1 MRRKVAVTD
10 LRVGMYVA
18 ELDRPWRG
26 TPFLFQGF
34 EIQTDEELA
43 QLRALCQHV
52 YVDAKAPDGGAKTT
66 TPRRPVV
73 VPTTVSTDADTP
85 APPYTLLKHF
95 YDEPHRTPRYRDQV
109 ALEVELSQARE
120 LESQTKTLIY
130 DIMDDARLGRMVDTE
145 RAKHLVSGLVQS
157 VLRNPDALIN
167 LNQLK
172 NKDEYTA
179 LHSLRVCVLSLAF
192 ARHLELTE
200 DQLNI
205 VGVGALMH
213 DIGKMKVPNEI
224 LNKPGKLTEK
234 EFEIMKTHV
243 PQGVKIAEAGRA
255 LPPAAI
261 ELIATHH
268 ERVDGSGYTSGLKGE
283 GISLYGQIAAIAD
296 CYDAITSDRVYHSGI
311 SAHEAL
317 GKLYG
322 WRNINFHEQL
332 VEQFIQCMG
341 IYPIGSIV
349 ELNTGTIGV
358 VVATNRMRRLKP
370 RVALVLNA
378 DKTPYA
384 PRKIIDLHH
393 EGEASGRMLEIRKV
407 LPHGAFGINPTDHL
421 PIHI

>member
-18 ELDRPWRG
+18 ELDRPWRE

-34 EIQTDEELA
+34 EIRTDDELT
-43 QLRALCQHV
+43 QLRSLCQHV
-52 YVDAKAPDGGAKTT
+52 YIDAAPAPGTPNA
-66 TPRRPVV
+66 PRRPMLVTT
-73 VPTTVSTDADTP
+73 PTTLSAEANAP
-85 APPYTLLKHF
+85 AYTVLKRF

-109 ALEVELSQARE
+109 PLEVELAQARE
-120 LESQTKTLIY
+120 LEIQTKTLIY

-145 RAKHLVSGLVQS
+145 RAKHVVAGLVQS
-157 VLRNPDALIN
+157 VMRNPDALVS

-192 ARHLELTE
+192 ARHLELSD
-200 DQLNI
+200 DQLHI
-205 VGVGALMH
+205 VGLGALLH
-213 DIGKMKVPNEI
+213 DIGKMKVPNEV
-224 LNKPGKLTEK
+224 LNKPGRLTAE

-243 PQGVKIAEAGRA
+243 PHGVKIAEAGRA
-255 LPPAAI
+255 VPPAAI

-283 GISLYGQIAAIAD
+283 GISLFGQIAAIAD
-296 CYDAITSDRVYHSGI
+296 CYDAITSDRVYHNGV

-317 GKLYG
+317 GKLYS

-349 ELNTGTIGV
+349 ELNTGSIGV
-358 VVATNRMRRLKP
+358 VIATNRMRRLKP

-378 DKTPYA
+378 DKTPFGT
-384 PRKIIDLHH
+384 RKIIDLHQEA
-393 EGEASGRMLEIRKV
+393 EGNGSALEIRKV

-421 PIHI
+421 PVHI

>member
-1 MRRKVAVTD
+1 
-10 LRVGMYVA
+10 MYVT

-34 EIQTDEELA
+34 EIRTEEELA
-43 QLRALCQHV
+43 QLRSLCRHV
-52 YVDAKAPDGGAKTT
+52 YVDAADTATAAKPKSPRPPEAVAKTT
-66 TPRRPVV
+66 IVV
-73 VPTTVSTDADTP
+73 TDAP
-85 APPYTLLKHF
+85 APAYGVLKRF
-95 YDEPHRTPRYRDQV
+95 YDEPHRTPRYRDLV
-109 ALEVELSQARE
+109 PLEAELSQARE
-120 LESQTKTLIY
+120 LERETKTLIY

-145 RAKHLVSGLVQS
+145 RAKRMVAGLVQS
-157 VLRNPDALIN
+157 VMRNPDALIS

-179 LHSLRVCVLSLAF
+179 LHSLRVCVLALAF
-192 ARHLELTE
+192 ARHLELTD
-200 DQLNI
+200 DQLHI
-205 VGVGALMH
+205 VGLGALMH
-213 DIGKMKVPNEI
+213 DIGKMRVPNEI

-243 PQGVKIAEAGRA
+243 PEGVKIAEAGRGV
-255 LPPAAI
+255 PPAAV

-268 ERVDGSGYTSGLKGE
+268 ERVDGSGYTSGLSGE

-296 CYDAITSDRVYHSGI
+296 CYDAITSDRVYHSGV

-317 GKLYG
+317 GRLYG

-349 ELNTGTIGV
+349 ELNTGSVGV
-358 VVATNRMRRLKP
+358 VVATNRLRRLKP
-370 RVALVLNA
+370 RVALVLNS
-378 DKTPYA
+378 DKTPFA
-384 PRKIIDLHH
+384 TRKIIDLHQES
-393 EGEASGRMLEIRKV
+393 EGTGSVLEIRKV

-421 PIHI
+421 PIHF